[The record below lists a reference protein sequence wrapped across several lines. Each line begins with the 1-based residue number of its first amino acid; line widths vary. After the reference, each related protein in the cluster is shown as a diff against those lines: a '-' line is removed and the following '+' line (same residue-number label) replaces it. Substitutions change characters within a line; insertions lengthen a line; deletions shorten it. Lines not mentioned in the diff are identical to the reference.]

1 MEVYIKWI
9 KDGNIKGFVEMI
21 DTDPFSEG
29 LSLGSYFNSN
39 VERDFS
45 IEYLIIDADM
55 QDNHG
60 EETKKDFLLGLIQK
74 VENLENTHIL
84 ISSPSIE
91 SFIDTDDIYNY
102 NEERYKT
109 KIGRIYP
116 NGLGSLAK
124 DEIIEALIM
133 NFTKFSNEK
142 IDYDEQRKYAIET
155 YENDEI
161 KIRNLL
167 FHIIAEE
174 NFINCNEKIEEYI
187 KNMT

>member
-1 MEVYIKWI
+1 
-9 KDGNIKGFVEMI
+9 
-21 DTDPFSEG
+21 
-29 LSLGSYFNSN
+29 
-39 VERDFS
+39 
-45 IEYLIIDADM
+45 
-55 QDNHG
+55 
-60 EETKKDFLLGLIQK
+60 
-74 VENLENTHIL
+74 
-84 ISSPSIE
+84 
-91 SFIDTDDIYNY
+91 
-102 NEERYKT
+102 
-109 KIGRIYP
+109 
-116 NGLGSLAK
+116 
-124 DEIIEALIM
+124 M